1 VAAEKEGEADEDD
14 HAGAASESRERN
26 G

>member
-1 VAAEKEGEADEDD
+1 VAAEEEGEADEDD